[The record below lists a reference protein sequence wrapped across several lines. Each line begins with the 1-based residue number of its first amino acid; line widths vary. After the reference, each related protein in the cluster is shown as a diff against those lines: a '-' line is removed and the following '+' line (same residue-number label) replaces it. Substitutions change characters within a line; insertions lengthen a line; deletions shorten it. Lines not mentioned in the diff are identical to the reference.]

1 LDKDF
6 GKLELQTIYK
16 HIHRK
21 VFNFIFRRLVLLN
34 SKGIVN
40 LGLFIRRKFVKKNY
54 NWTMVFFL
62 TIIPLL
68 GLVGT
73 ILYSYFNG
81 VIWQE
86 PFMMIMGWWLA
97 GMGITFGYHR
107 LFAHRSFKVHPII
120 QFIAMLCGSAALQ
133 NTILKWSSDHRIH
146 HNKLDTDE
154 DPYSITRGFFHAHI
168 GWIFQAEPTQ
178 IKGVHDLEK
187 NPIVMFQ
194 HKYYW
199 PIAIGLSF
207 LLPTAIGAYF
217 GRPLGGL
224 LWGGF
229 LRVTLVHHFTFFIN
243 SLCHFA
249 GKRPFEPES
258 TARDSWWVAFFTF
271 GEGFHN
277 FHHKFQ
283 WDYRNGIRWYDFDP
297 GKWMIKFLSWFGLT
311 TDLRQ
316 VEEYIIL
323 KARFQGLKESL
334 QSQYHELPEKFAD
347 LYNEKIQD
355 AQEKSKK
362 IYDSW
367 QALEK
372 EFSML
377 KLEGFKDKFQ
387 KGALQQKRKMLRLEY
402 ASILNSLTVLLVSIR
417 SGSYIQG

>member
-1 LDKDF
+1 
-6 GKLELQTIYK
+6 
-16 HIHRK
+16 
-21 VFNFIFRRLVLLN
+21 
-34 SKGIVN
+34 
-40 LGLFIRRKFVKKNY
+40 
-54 NWTMVFFL
+54 
-62 TIIPLL
+62 
-68 GLVGT
+68 
-73 ILYSYFNG
+73 
-81 VIWQE
+81 
-86 PFMMIMGWWLA
+86 MMIMGWWLA

>member
-1 LDKDF
+1 M
-6 GKLELQTIYK
+6 
-16 HIHRK
+16 
-21 VFNFIFRRLVLLN
+21 
-34 SKGIVN
+34 
-40 LGLFIRRKFVKKNY
+40 KKNY

>member
-1 LDKDF
+1 M
-6 GKLELQTIYK
+6 
-16 HIHRK
+16 
-21 VFNFIFRRLVLLN
+21 
-34 SKGIVN
+34 
-40 LGLFIRRKFVKKNY
+40 KKNY

-62 TIIPLL
+62 TILPLV
-68 GLVGT
+68 GIVGT

-86 PFMMIMGWWLA
+86 PAMLIIGWWLA

-107 LFAHRSFKVHPII
+107 LFAHCSFKVHPAI

-133 NTILKWSSDHRIH
+133 NNILKWSSDHRIH
-146 HNKLDTDE
+146 HKKLDTEE
-154 DPYSITRGFFHAHI
+154 DPYSITKGFFHAHI
-168 GWIFQAEPTQ
+168 GWILQAEPTK
-178 IKGVHDLEK
+178 ITGVHDLEK

-207 LLPTAIGAYF
+207 LLPTAIGAWF

-243 SLCHFA
+243 SLCHFS
-249 GKRPFEPES
+249 GNRPFEPES

-311 TDLRQ
+311 TDLRK
-316 VEEYIIL
+316 VEEYTIL
-323 KARFQGLKESL
+323 KARFHGLKDSL
-334 QSQYHELPEKFAD
+334 QSQYGDLPEKIAD
-347 LYNEKIQD
+347 LYHEKIQE
-355 AQEKSKK
+355 AQEKSKR
-362 IYDSW
+362 INDSW
-367 QALEK
+367 HALER
-372 EFSML
+372 EFSAL
-377 KLEGFKDKFQ
+377 KLEGFKDRFQ
-387 KGALQQKRKMLRLEY
+387 KGALKQKRKMLRLEY
-402 ASILNSLTVLLVSIR
+402 ASILNSLSVLLVSIR